1 MSCQTAFAG
10 KIIEKGAHWL
20 FALKGNQGRVATE
33 ALAAFS
39 SYEVLSKGLEPEN
52 ELNHGRIE
60 TRQVQS

>member
-1 MSCQTAFAG
+1 MGTTEIFKCP
-10 KIIEKGAHWL
+10 EKGAHWL

-52 ELNHGRIE
+52 GLNHGRSE